1 MTPRTADTALLLSEL
16 ARYKPMV
23 LDEIG
28 RVVASRRLRPT
39 LRELL
44 LEYPLRE
51 GKGLRP
57 ALCLA
62 TCEAL
67 GGRLEDALTSAAALE
82 LFHNA
87 FLVHDDI
94 EDESLSRRGDGTMAE
109 KYGRAIAINVGDALN
124 VLSASCLLENTGT
137 IGLERSLRIFREVE
151 RMARESVEGQALE
164 LDWVRHASWRVTTRD
179 YFLMTY
185 KKTCWYTCIAPLR
198 VGAMAAGVTGAPL
211 EELRRFGYFLG
222 IAFQIQD
229 DVLNLVGEEARYG
242 KERCG
247 DIWEGKRTL
256 MLIHLLS
263 SAAPAEREE
272 ITSFLSRRRGDK
284 TQEGVDRVEALMI
297 RYGSIEHA
305 REMSRRLA
313 LKARTILGER
323 TGWMP
328 ESRHK
333 RFLRATVDYVVTRDL

>member
-164 LDWVRHASWRVTTRD
+164 LAWRTHNTVELDAAD
-179 YFLMTY
+179 YLRLIL
-185 KKTCWYTCIAPLR
+185 KKTCWYTTIFPTR
-198 VGAMAAGVTGAPL
+198 VGAL
-211 EELRRFGYFLG
+211 
-222 IAFQIQD
+222 IAT
-229 DVLNLVGEEARYG
+229 R
-242 KERCG
+242 
-247 DIWEGKRTL
+247 
-256 MLIHLLS
+256 
-263 SAAPAEREE
+263 
-272 ITSFLSRRRGDK
+272 
-284 TQEGVDRVEALMI
+284 DRVDLD
-297 RYGSIEHA
+297 RY
-305 REMSRRLA
+305 L
-313 LKARTILGER
+313 
-323 TGWMP
+323 
-328 ESRHK
+328 
-333 RFLRATVDYVVTRDL
+333 RFAFFVGAA